1 MVDSYLEDRCVRLRY
16 AGAECRRVTTKGCV
30 QGSIGGPT
38 FWNLL
43 LDPLLRDLE
52 GGDLRGQAFAD
63 DVVLV
68 ISGDNEPVIM
78 YAASAWAPAAS
89 KLGVRKELDTV
100 QRGFAQKLVKAY
112 RTVSL
117 NSALLLAG
125 LLPLDL
131 RIQEAA
137 ALYEVKRGYSQRVV
151 GDRGVEVPVPVVSAP
166 HPVDQVGQVIE
177 PIITYAAGIWGDAV
191 RYKKVRRKLISL
203 QRGFAI
209 RVVRGFRTISAN
221 AAIALAQ
228 FTPLDLK
235 VKAVRTV
242 ERARLTS
249 RSPYLPA
256 DVRLHRPTPP
266 SQLAHPADRL
276 GITFSTA
283 YTEEDVDRACST
295 MHTRIYTD
303 GSKLDGGEVGAAFV
317 VFRPDHQP
325 VVRKLKLHDS
335 CTVFQAELL
344 AIERAIIWASD
355 RHLMDIAVLSDSH
368 SALQELENPAST
380 NSIAT
385 LVHTHI
391 RNHPGSIEFVWVKAH
406 AGLMGN
412 EAADAAAK
420 SAALLHRT
428 PDFALFPIS
437 HVKRRVRE
445 DHHTTH
451 NNRYTTSDKGVH
463 TREWL
468 PDLNS
473 IDTLFKHTNHTFSLT
488 QILTGHGFHRYYLHR
503 FKITH
508 TDKCNCNPNAIQ
520 TIEHLIKTCPRYAS
534 ARDRHE
540 RLCSY
545 LDLDPYA
552 LQALT
557 TKERAL
563 ESFLEYVKHIVDT
576 LKEYNST

>member
-1 MVDSYLEDRCVRLRY
+1 P
-16 AGAECRRVTTKGCV
+16 
-30 QGSIGGPT
+30 I
-38 FWNLL
+38 
-43 LDPLLRDLE
+43 
-52 GGDLRGQAFAD
+52 
-63 DVVLV
+63 
-68 ISGDNEPVIM
+68 IM
-78 YAASAWAPAAS
+78 YAAPAWAPAAE
-89 KLGVRKELDTV
+89 KIGVRKLLDSV
-100 QRGFAQKLVKAY
+100 QRGFAQKLCKSY

-117 NSALLLAG
+117 HSALTLAG
-125 LLPLDL
+125 ILPLDL

-137 ALYEVKRGYSQRVV
+137 ALYETKRGSPLPEL
-151 GDRGVEVPVPVVSAP
+151 GDRETESRVGFAETP
-166 HPVDQVGQVIE
+166 HPAMHMDIRFERLEDQ
-177 PIITYAAGIWGDAV
+177 
-191 RYKKVRRKLISL
+191 SL
-203 QRGFAI
+203 
-209 RVVRGFRTISAN
+209 
-221 AAIALAQ
+221 
-228 FTPLDLK
+228 
-235 VKAVRTV
+235 
-242 ERARLTS
+242 
-249 RSPYLPA
+249 
-256 DVRLHRPTPP
+256 
-266 SQLAHPADRL
+266 
-276 GITFSTA
+276 
-283 YTEEDVDRACST
+283 EDIDRACPT
-295 MHTRIYTD
+295 TRTRIYTD

-437 HVKRRVRE
+437 HVKRRVRD

-451 NNRYTTSDKGVH
+451 NSRYTTSDKGAH

>member
-1 MVDSYLEDRCVRLRY
+1 MSR
-16 AGAECRRVTTKGCV
+16 GCV
-30 QGSIGGPT
+30 QGSVCGPT
-38 FWNLL
+38 FWNVILDDLL
-43 LDPLLRDLE
+43 EQQLPQGCHL
-52 GGDLRGQAFAD
+52 QAYAD
-63 DVVLV
+63 DVLLALESITSWGESVKLNFGPSKTQM
-68 ISGDNEPVIM
+68 IGFSPT
-78 YAASAWAPAAS
+78 ARRASVTHRGNQLLFQPS
-89 KLGVRKELDTV
+89 IKLLGVIVDHQLKFINHTEQAIT
-100 QRGFAQKLVKAY
+100 KALGIY
-112 RTVSL
+112 KTL
-117 NSALLLAG
+117 
-125 LLPLDL
+125 
-131 RIQEAA
+131 
-137 ALYEVKRGYSQRVV
+137 
-151 GDRGVEVPVPVVSAP
+151 
-166 HPVDQVGQVIE
+166 QVIE

-191 RYKKVRRKLISL
+191 RYRKVRRKLISL

-276 GITFSTA
+276 GITFRTA

-295 MHTRIYTD
+295 THTRIYTD

-344 AIERAIIWASD
+344 AIERAITWASD

-451 NNRYTTSDKGVH
+451 NNRYTTSDKGAH